1 MSKGY
6 RNVRIKALILTV
18 GAFLLFLSMGT
29 RVNAQY
35 LYVLDNIIQDG
46 DFPSNTHGWTANN
59 ATITLSNASQTLK
72 STQNT
77 TPGSTAAGVYNGYI
91 FADGHIYY
99 LRYYFKPFRTHS
111 AKIYF
116 TGSVVDTG
124 VICNADE
131 WNAVSIRQTAT
142 QSGLKALVLYDNGG
156 SLTGQYTGAVV
167 YYDNVILIDLTESFG
182 SGFEPS
188 LSDFELLY
196 LPDLDYFET
205 YSTLDPLTYTQFDTN
220 DYSNMGEDLTSINY
234 SQSVIDN
241 YGDNVDIDVYAYVYD
256 TGPIG
261 VVYNTAY
268 YIENNHPT
276 LKYNDQE
283 YVLSWEYVDY
293 SEYVIHLVMSDVQKE
308 ILKRILFD
316 RFIDPDTQYFAFD
329 VQSTGASY
337 VKLWFSLTNTF
348 RLNVDIES
356 VLISRDVQT
365 DNAFNIENIMY
376 FKFYDKYGDILLPA
390 LKMIVGDVFETRLI
404 DNFGSQYTDI
414 SQFAIEMEL
423 TSPDED
429 DPYTVEHHFL
439 YELGIFSSSDIVFIA
454 PGSPEIDQLW
464 DSQVCNWYDLVCQSK
479 NAINSLFTDIYN
491 ALHIGEIINAFNSVI
506 ASIEVAIDILPD
518 GIKAIV
524 FSMLAVVGTVIAIK
538 FVERL

>member
-1 MSKGY
+1 
-6 RNVRIKALILTV
+6 
-18 GAFLLFLSMGT
+18 
-29 RVNAQY
+29 
-35 LYVLDNIIQDG
+35 
-46 DFPSNTHGWTANN
+46 
-59 ATITLSNASQTLK
+59 
-72 STQNT
+72 
-77 TPGSTAAGVYNGYI
+77 
-91 FADGHIYY
+91 
-99 LRYYFKPFRTHS
+99 
-111 AKIYF
+111 
-116 TGSVVDTG
+116 
-124 VICNADE
+124 VICNANE

-142 QSGLKALVLYDNGG
+142 QSGLKELILYDNGR
-156 SLTGQYTGAVV
+156 SLTGQYTGATV